1 MHTTIHKALEALRPS
16 LKREYLEALSTVPE
30 LVQLESPKIRF
41 LLREAFHPFQAAMR
55 LTRYWKYRKQYFGE
69 RWLLP
74 MNQTGTGALSMDDI
88 EIIRTGYLVY
98 FEKDNLILMDVS
110 RLPVIND
117 SIERANFYW
126 AQAFGQ
132 YQSAQNDAMSVL
144 HVVSSDPRPLPN
156 VQSEAWKVML
166 TALPVH
172 NANVRVAQSYEKDR
186 QTLVD
191 FLSFQTAKFVS
202 LTSGKHVERVATG
215 STESNLL
222 ALQEYGFRRELLP
235 PRLGGTYDYSQYHQ
249 WVRMRISVEEI
260 MSAAHPVRNS
270 ALWWKETDN
279 ARPTTTAIVPR
290 TRPAARNSVYCKRYY
305 DKRKD
310 EKEAVYQEHDSLVAQ
325 QEDLRKEQK
334 RLEDLLARA
343 ERLVTA
349 SLDQP

>member
-1 MHTTIHKALEALRPS
+1 
-16 LKREYLEALSTVPE
+16 
-30 LVQLESPKIRF
+30 
-41 LLREAFHPFQAAMR
+41 MR

-74 MNQTGTGALSMDDI
+74 LNQTGTGALSMDDI

-98 FEKDNLILMDVS
+98 FEKENLILMDVS
-110 RLPVIND
+110 RLSVMND
-117 SIERANFYW
+117 SIDRASFYW
-126 AQAFGQ
+126 AHVFGQ
-132 YQSAQNDAMSVL
+132 YQTAQNEAMGML
-144 HVVSSDPRPLPN
+144 HVVSSDPRPLSN
-156 VQSEAWKVML
+156 VQSEGWKVVL

-172 NANVRVAQSYEKDR
+172 NANVRVAQSYEKDS
-186 QTLVD
+186 QPLVD
-191 FLSFQTAKFVS
+191 FLSFQTAKFIS

-235 PRLGGTYDYSQYHQ
+235 PRLGGTYDYCQYHQ
-249 WVRMRISVEEI
+249 WVRMRFSLEEI

-270 ALWWKETDN
+270 ALWWKATDN
-279 ARPTTTAIVPR
+279 ARPATTAIVPR
-290 TRPAARNSVYCKRYY
+290 VSRGKKTNPSAARNSVYCKRYY
-305 DKRKD
+305 DKRKN

-349 SLDQP
+349 SLDQS